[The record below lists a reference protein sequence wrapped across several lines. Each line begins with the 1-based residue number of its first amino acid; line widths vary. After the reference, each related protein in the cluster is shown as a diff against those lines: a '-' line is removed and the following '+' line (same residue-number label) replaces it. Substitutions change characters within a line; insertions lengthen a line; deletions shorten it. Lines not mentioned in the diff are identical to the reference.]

1 MQQNRICAG
10 IKDTYVNTLFFVI
23 LYNNLSTKALQ
34 FFIKFLLQ
42 KMVKTVQ
49 LIE

>member
-1 MQQNRICAG
+1 MQQNRIRAG
-10 IKDTYVNTLFFVI
+10 IKDTYVNTLLCHFC
-23 LYNNLSTKALQ
+23 NNLSTKALQ

>member
-1 MQQNRICAG
+1 MQQNRIRAG

-23 LYNNLSTKALQ
+23 FIITYQLKLYSFL
-34 FFIKFLLQ
+34 IKFLLQ
-42 KMVKTVQ
+42 RMVKTVQ